1 MTLLTLLIIFVDF
14 LLMISA
20 SSVFVILR
28 ILSLMRCV
36 QTFQSTAIVLIFS
49 SLLTLGQGK
58 DNDDNL
64 SSNISMS
71 HDCCSGPISLGATG
85 AAAAKWAQYLGQY
98 KPTKQ
103 KHEGAPVFQNQ
114 NGKYLYHHKKGQWR
128 INNVINERGVFKG
141 VHSRESLCLSP
152 NLTWYFWD
160 NEEWQS
166 GNIMVSCDED
176 SGINEYGRLQS
187 SFSLLPCSS
196 YICHEINL

>member
-1 MTLLTLLIIFVDF
+1 MW
-14 LLMISA
+14 
-20 SSVFVILR
+20 
-28 ILSLMRCV
+28 
-36 QTFQSTAIVLIFS
+36 
-49 SLLTLGQGK
+49 
-58 DNDDNL
+58 
-64 SSNISMS
+64 
-71 HDCCSGPISLGATG
+71 P
-85 AAAAKWAQYLGQY
+85 QYIGQY
-98 KPTKQ
+98 KATEEE
-103 KHEGAPVFQNQ
+103 HEGAPVFHNG

-187 SFSLLPCSS
+187 AFL
-196 YICHEINL
+196 